1 MASRTLYPR
10 LGLSLVSG
18 LQRKLKTSNNFIE
31 KGFTLVELMV
41 VLVIIG
47 ILILIIT
54 PNFLAARDA
63 ANKRAGQGLVTNDSK
78 QCSTILISTGA
89 GTGFEA
95 STAPNSSI
103 VYTPPAACAEDT
115 TFTAVVTDKD
125 GGTTTYSVTLTGE
138 IPGGLDVST
147 AAAGG

>member
-1 MASRTLYPR
+1 MGSRTLHPR

-78 QCSTILISTGA
+78 QCSTILISGA
-89 GTGFEA
+89 ATTTFEG
-95 STAPNSSI
+95 STAPNTSVS
-103 VYTPPAACAEDT
+103 YTAPDCAENA
-115 TFTAVVTDKD
+115 TFTSTVTDKD
-125 GGTTTYSVTLTGE
+125 GGTTTYTVTLTGE
-138 IPGGLDVST
+138 IPGALVES
-147 AAAGG
+147 